1 MPKEENQQAYISLD
15 ELQQAA
21 QEERKKMSDTTE
33 GPQIQLVSF
42 ELGET
47 TYALSISAAK
57 EVLPCPPMAK
67 IPKAAAH
74 IQGVVNVRGEI
85 LAAINLFNLLDQK
98 TGAEEKVG
106 FFLVLQQK
114 DKKQGLLIPKLPET
128 LKVNLQD
135 LQKADGLFQN
145 NPYIKALFQSPKGI
159 AVLLDIDKI

>member
-1 MPKEENQQAYISLD
+1 MPKEEKQQAYVSLE
-15 ELQQAA
+15 ELQLAA
-21 QEERKKMSDTTE
+21 QKERKKAEDIQH

-42 ELGET
+42 ELGES
-47 TYALSISAAK
+47 TYALPISAAK

-67 IPKAAAH
+67 IPKAQAH

-85 LAAINLFNLLDQK
+85 LAAINPFYLLQQ
-98 TGAEEKVG
+98 EEPTDNKAD

-128 LKVNLQD
+128 LKVNEQALQ
-135 LQKADGLFQN
+135 AAEGVFQN
-145 NPYIKALFQSPKGI
+145 NPYIKALFQTEKGI

>member
-21 QEERKKMSDTTE
+21 QKERKKITDTTKNS
-33 GPQIQLVSF
+33 QIQLVSF

-47 TYALSISAAK
+47 TYALPISAAK

-98 TGAEEKVG
+98 IGAEEKVG

-114 DKKQGLLIPKLPET
+114 NKKQGLLIPKLPET
-128 LKVNLQD
+128 LKVNEQALQ
-135 LQKADGLFQN
+135 AAEGLFQN